1 MLYIVD
7 WSSVLLFV
15 VNCHIFIFSSRSG
28 FSSSRLFSVLYCATH
43 IKYRKQ
49 PTTREIKVLKRV
61 NENEF
66 KLNIQLFAEGD
77 ENKDDNKP
85 EIFTKEEFEAKLK
98 EVDDKY
104 ASIITGYESKF
115 KELEAKISTPKAE
128 NKKEDKKVEDD
139 IPAWA
144 KALIEKNEQLEK
156 SILQNN
162 DTKLSERKI
171 SLKETFG
178 LEDSDLEDIKDE
190 KSLNTLEKNLKKLS
204 EKKEIKRMGSFTLAS
219 KISHEVRQ
227 QYL

>member
-1 MLYIVD
+1 M
-7 WSSVLLFV
+7 
-15 VNCHIFIFSSRSG
+15 
-28 FSSSRLFSVLYCATH
+28 
-43 IKYRKQ
+43 
-49 PTTREIKVLKRV
+49 LKRV

-66 KLNIQLFAEGD
+66 KLNLQLFAEGD

-98 EVDDKY
+98 EVDNKY
-104 ASIITGYESKF
+104 ASIITGYENKF
-115 KELEAKISTPKAE
+115 KELEAKISTPKTE
-128 NKKEDKKVEDD
+128 DKKDDKKVEDD

-204 EKKEIKRMGSFTLAS
+204 EKKDKEVEAKIPTLLKEQGFEISQFN
-219 KISHEVRQ
+219 KITQETKKTEEKNKNIFNTFFGNKK
-227 QYL
+227 